1 MIVIVGA
8 TGFTGQQVAQ
18 QLMAGDCKVRLT
30 GRNRAKLETL
40 IGSPAGSFEC
50 APIDVT
56 EPSSLSAALE
66 SATTVVNC
74 AGPFAEIGEAVV
86 RECVRIGAHY
96 IDTTGE
102 QEFIRR
108 VYERYGQEARRQSV
122 ALIPACAVEYALADA
137 AAALLA
143 EQLFPVNSVE
153 VVYCVH
159 KLRMST
165 GTRKSVLGAIAAPG
179 FWLENTVLTEV
190 HPASRQRRFWIPGEG
205 ERLAYAFPGGEVF
218 MLPLHLRPA
227 TISTYV
233 VLPMPPFIGPLL
245 TTSVR
250 LVLRSPLKRLV
261 TTLIDLLPGPGSPGE
276 IENGTFAVLLIGA
289 NDIARSSVLVRAC
302 DPYRLTAVIAAGV
315 AVYLEAKGPG
325 MFGPLAPSMVA
336 GYRLIQELTEP
347 AGASW
352 QMQH

>member
-1 MIVIVGA
+1 MIVLVGA

-18 QLMAGDCKVRLT
+18 QLISRDCKVRLT
-30 GRNRAKLETL
+30 GRNQAKLETL
-40 IGSPAGSFEC
+40 IRSLSGSFDC
-50 APIDVT
+50 APIDLT

-74 AGPFAEIGEAVV
+74 AGPFAEIGEPVV

-108 VYERYGQEARRQSV
+108 VYERYGEEARSKRV

-137 AAALLA
+137 AAAALA
-143 EQLFPVNSVE
+143 EKLRPLDSVE

-159 KLRMST
+159 ELRTSK
-165 GTRKSVLGAIAAPG
+165 GTKKSALGAIAAPG
-179 FWLENTVLTEV
+179 FWLENGVLTGV
-190 HPASRQRRFWIPGEG
+190 HPASRHRRFSIPGEG

-218 MLPLHLRPA
+218 MLPLHVRPA
-227 TISTYV
+227 TISTYI
-233 VLPMPPFIGPLL
+233 VLPMPSFIAPLL
-245 TTSVR
+245 ATAAR
-250 LVLRSPLKRLV
+250 LMFRSPLRTLV
-261 TTLIDLLPGPGSPGE
+261 TMLIDSSPGPGSPGDME
-276 IENGTFAVLLIGA
+276 SGTFAVLCIGA
-289 NDIARSSVLVRAC
+289 NDAGRAAMLVRAS

-315 AVYLEAKGPG
+315 AAHVEANGPAL
-325 MFGPLAPSMVA
+325 FGPLAPSMVA
-336 GYRLIQELTEP
+336 GHRLIQELTEP
-347 AGASW
+347 AGGSW